1 MQQSDLA
8 YSYIRFSS
16 PPQEWGDSERR
27 QEQMAKDHCAKNG
40 LTLSEKSFRD
50 RGGSAWKGK
59 NRSNALGELLKTLN
73 TGDTL
78 LIEDNDRLSREDPLR
93 GAIH

>member
-1 MQQSDLA
+1 MKQSDLA
-8 YSYIRFSS
+8 YSYISFSS

-27 QEQMAKDHCAKNG
+27 KEQMAKDYCAKNG

-50 RGGSAWKGK
+50 RGISAWKGK
-59 NRSNALGELLKTLN
+59 NRSNVLDELLKTLK

-78 LIEDNDRLSREDPLR
+78 LIEDNDRLGREVPLS